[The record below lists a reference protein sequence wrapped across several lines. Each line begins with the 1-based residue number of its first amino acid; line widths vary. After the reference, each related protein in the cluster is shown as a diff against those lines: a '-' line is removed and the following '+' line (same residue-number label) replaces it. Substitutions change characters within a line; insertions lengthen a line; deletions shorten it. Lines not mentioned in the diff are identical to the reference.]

1 MHKNRTALLVLILAV
16 ALTVCVAAGYRVAVH
31 ALKGKVE
38 QALGPDSEVGSIHVG
53 WSGVTVEG
61 LRIKGKGQW
70 PAGDTIRADR
80 VDIVPSLLSLFS
92 DRYRIRSITVSKP
105 YLSVLKTRNG
115 RVLVV
120 PGLLKGEDGRKE
132 TEEPAGKQ
140 NLTIGRITLDDGE
153 IEFFDASVANPPLR
167 IDIEKINATVE
178 DLAIP
183 ALTGR
188 SAFELSGVVKGAD
201 RDGRVVLSGWSE
213 IATKDSSVRMQLLS
227 VDLVKLQP
235 YISKTGDTKVR
246 KGILDL
252 DIRSEVRD
260 NRLKAPGRLVI
271 SNLELGPSKGL
282 FGTFLGVPRD
292 AVLTFMKG
300 RDGRISLDFTL
311 EGDLNNPRF
320 TLHEAF
326 SERIAASLAETL
338 GVGVKG
344 LAEGAGSLGQ
354 KGVDAAGEVVKGIG
368 GALNQIMGGK
378 KD

>member
-38 QALGPDSEVGSIHVG
+38 QALGPDSEVGAIHVG

>member
-1 MHKNRTALLVLILAV
+1 MLVLILAV